1 MSFTEQVKNELAR
14 VVRPDKESRSGEL
27 LALLRMGGAIVTG
40 AQGKKGVE
48 FSTGNSAV
56 ARRVLVCLKK
66 DFNLM
71 PSAMVRQGRKLR
83 KKNVYTLTVRPSA
96 DSLRFLGE
104 MGLDPLM
111 DIRDAGRLVS
121 AEERRSYLAGAF
133 LGGGTVSRP
142 QGDYHLELVTQS
154 LRFAGELI
162 AVMRSFKLNARMTD
176 RKNDYIVYIKGG
188 DDVSSFLQI
197 VGAANSY
204 MDFESVRVVKDMRNR
219 VNRQV
224 NCETA
229 NINKTVSAAVKQIN
243 DIVFIRD
250 TAGFESLPPGLAQIA
265 RARLEKPEATL
276 KELGEDLEPPVG
288 KSGVNHRLRKL
299 CELAERLREE
309 QGAGQ

>member
-27 LALLRMGGAIVTG
+27 LALLRMGSAIITG
-40 AQGKKGVE
+40 TMGRRGVE

-66 DFNLM
+66 DFGLM

-83 KKNVYTLTVRPSA
+83 KKNVYTLIVRPSEE
-96 DSLRFLGE
+96 SLKFLEE

-111 DIRDAGRLVS
+111 EIHDASRLVTS
-121 AEERRSYLAGAF
+121 EQRRSYLAGAF

-142 QGDYHLELVTQS
+142 QGDYHLEMVTQS
-154 LRFAGELI
+154 SRFAEELI
-162 AVMRSFKLNARMTD
+162 AVMRSFKMNARMTD
-176 RKNDYIVYIKGG
+176 RKNDYIVYIKDG

-229 NINKTVSAAVKQIN
+229 NLQKSVNAAVRQMRDVEKLLQFKL
-243 DIVFIRD
+243 VSELSPSIR
-250 TAGFESLPPGLAQIA
+250 AACEARMKNPNASLA
-265 RARLEKPEATL
+265 
-276 KELGEDLEPPVG
+276 
-288 KSGVNHRLRKL
+288 
-299 CELAERLREE
+299 ELAEICGITKSGLAHRFRKIAVMAEALPGKVKGKN
-309 QGAGQ
+309 Q

>member
-188 DDVSSFLQI
+188 DDVGSFFQI
-197 VGAANSY
+197 FG
-204 MDFESVRVVKDMRNR
+204 F
-219 VNRQV
+219 
-224 NCETA
+224 T
-229 NINKTVSAAVKQIN
+229 
-243 DIVFIRD
+243 FILFFLID
-250 TAGFESLPPGLAQIA
+250 TG
-265 RARLEKPEATL
+265 
-276 KELGEDLEPPVG
+276 
-288 KSGVNHRLRKL
+288 N
-299 CELAERLREE
+299 
-309 QGAGQ
+309 

>member
-96 DSLRFLGE
+96 DSLRFLRE

-121 AEERRSYLAGAF
+121 AF

-229 NINKTVSAAVKQIN
+229 NLQKSVDAAVRQM
-243 DIVFIRD
+243 RD
-250 TAGFESLPPGLAQIA
+250 VEKLLQYKRLSELSPSVRAACEARMKNPDASMAELADLCGITKSGLAHRFRKIA
-265 RARLEKPEATL
+265 SMAETLAGRAK
-276 KELGEDLEPPVG
+276 G
-288 KSGVNHRLRKL
+288 RK
-299 CELAERLREE
+299 
-309 QGAGQ
+309 

>member
-121 AEERRSYLAGAF
+121 AEERRRRRLLRRRLSAGRFPWRRYGEPAAGR
-133 LGGGTVSRP
+133 LSPGIGDTV
-142 QGDYHLELVTQS
+142 
-154 LRFAGELI
+154 A
-162 AVMRSFKLNARMTD
+162 AVCRRTHCRDA
-176 RKNDYIVYIKGG
+176 
-188 DDVSSFLQI
+188 FLQI
-197 VGAANSY
+197 ECPYDRS
-204 MDFESVRVVKDMRNR
+204 K
-219 VNRQV
+219 
-224 NCETA
+224 
-229 NINKTVSAAVKQIN
+229 K
-243 DIVFIRD
+243 
-250 TAGFESLPPGLAQIA
+250 
-265 RARLEKPEATL
+265 
-276 KELGEDLEPPVG
+276 
-288 KSGVNHRLRKL
+288 
-299 CELAERLREE
+299 
-309 QGAGQ
+309 

>member
-121 AEERRSYLAGAF
+121 AEERRLIWRA
-133 LGGGTVSRP
+133 L
-142 QGDYHLELVTQS
+142 S
-154 LRFAGELI
+154 L
-162 AVMRSFKLNARMTD
+162 
-176 RKNDYIVYIKGG
+176 
-188 DDVSSFLQI
+188 
-197 VGAANSY
+197 
-204 MDFESVRVVKDMRNR
+204 
-219 VNRQV
+219 
-224 NCETA
+224 
-229 NINKTVSAAVKQIN
+229 AAV
-243 DIVFIRD
+243 R
-250 TAGFESLPPGLAQIA
+250 
-265 RARLEKPEATL
+265 
-276 KELGEDLEPPVG
+276 
-288 KSGVNHRLRKL
+288 
-299 CELAERLREE
+299 
-309 QGAGQ
+309 

>member
-83 KKNVYTLTVRPSA
+83 KKNVYTLTVRPSE

-121 AEERRSYLAGAF
+121 AEERRSYPWRRYGEPAAGR
-133 LGGGTVSRP
+133 LPPGIGDTV
-142 QGDYHLELVTQS
+142 
-154 LRFAGELI
+154 A
-162 AVMRSFKLNARMTD
+162 AVCRRTHCRDA
-176 RKNDYIVYIKGG
+176 
-188 DDVSSFLQI
+188 FLQI
-197 VGAANSY
+197 ECPYDRS
-204 MDFESVRVVKDMRNR
+204 K
-219 VNRQV
+219 
-224 NCETA
+224 
-229 NINKTVSAAVKQIN
+229 K
-243 DIVFIRD
+243 
-250 TAGFESLPPGLAQIA
+250 
-265 RARLEKPEATL
+265 
-276 KELGEDLEPPVG
+276 
-288 KSGVNHRLRKL
+288 
-299 CELAERLREE
+299 
-309 QGAGQ
+309 

>member
-229 NINKTVSAAVKQIN
+229 NLQKSVDAAVRQM
-243 DIVFIRD
+243 RD
-250 TAGFESLPPGLAQIA
+250 VEKLLQYKRLSELSPSVRAACEARMKNPDASMAELADLCGITKSGLAHRFRKIA
-265 RARLEKPEATL
+265 SMAET
-276 KELGEDLEPPVG
+276 
-288 KSGVNHRLRKL
+288 
-299 CELAERLREE
+299 LAERVKGRK
-309 QGAGQ
+309 

>member
-111 DIRDAGRLVS
+111 DIRDAAGICRRTAVLSGGRFPGRRYGEPAAGRLS
-121 AEERRSYLAGAF
+121 PGI
-133 LGGGTVSRP
+133 GDTV
-142 QGDYHLELVTQS
+142 
-154 LRFAGELI
+154 
-162 AVMRSFKLNARMTD
+162 
-176 RKNDYIVYIKGG
+176 
-188 DDVSSFLQI
+188 
-197 VGAANSY
+197 
-204 MDFESVRVVKDMRNR
+204 
-219 VNRQV
+219 
-224 NCETA
+224 
-229 NINKTVSAAVKQIN
+229 AAVCRRTHCRDAFFQIECPY
-243 DIVFIRD
+243 DR
-250 TAGFESLPPGLAQIA
+250 S
-265 RARLEKPEATL
+265 K
-276 KELGEDLEPPVG
+276 K
-288 KSGVNHRLRKL
+288 
-299 CELAERLREE
+299 
-309 QGAGQ
+309 

>member
-40 AQGKKGVE
+40 AQGKRAWNFYGE
-48 FSTGNSAV
+48 Q
-56 ARRVLVCLKK
+56 RRCPPCPRLPEK

-176 RKNDYIVYIKGG
+176 RKMITLSTSK
-188 DDVSSFLQI
+188 
-197 VGAANSY
+197 
-204 MDFESVRVVKDMRNR
+204 
-219 VNRQV
+219 
-224 NCETA
+224 
-229 NINKTVSAAVKQIN
+229 AVMM
-243 DIVFIRD
+243 
-250 TAGFESLPPGLAQIA
+250 
-265 RARLEKPEATL
+265 
-276 KELGEDLEPPVG
+276 
-288 KSGVNHRLRKL
+288 
-299 CELAERLREE
+299 
-309 QGAGQ
+309 

>member
-121 AEERRSYLAGAF
+121 AEEWRSYLAGAF
-133 LGGGTVSRP
+133 LGGGEPAAGRLPPGIGDTV
-142 QGDYHLELVTQS
+142 
-154 LRFAGELI
+154 A
-162 AVMRSFKLNARMTD
+162 AVCRRTHCRDA
-176 RKNDYIVYIKGG
+176 
-188 DDVSSFLQI
+188 FLQI
-197 VGAANSY
+197 ECPYDRS
-204 MDFESVRVVKDMRNR
+204 K
-219 VNRQV
+219 
-224 NCETA
+224 
-229 NINKTVSAAVKQIN
+229 K
-243 DIVFIRD
+243 
-250 TAGFESLPPGLAQIA
+250 
-265 RARLEKPEATL
+265 
-276 KELGEDLEPPVG
+276 
-288 KSGVNHRLRKL
+288 
-299 CELAERLREE
+299 
-309 QGAGQ
+309 